1 MVIMENHL
9 AQSEDQLVDTKFNRK
24 ANMITTVDV
33 ETSWQKT
40 ETGGYDPSP
49 FHPDNVLVSVGL
61 HSNYG
66 DEYYFTGH
74 SERVSKGGKARIQ
87 EVLSETTLLVGHN
100 IKFDLMWLLESGL
113 EYTGRVYDTMLGEYI
128 LNRGIRKSLTL
139 EMSCRRRKIGSKDD
153 RIKEFMD
160 RGVSFENIPADIVE
174 EYGKIDVEITRKL
187 FDSQMADFRL
197 PKNKG
202 LLMTVKMMN
211 EFLVVLSDMERNGI
225 NINLDE
231 LNQVE
236 KEYRAEFAYLK
247 QKIDKIVYKQ
257 MGDTKINLSSPE
269 QLSWLIYSAKPKDKK
284 EWAKIFN
291 VGIDKNTGKNKK
303 RPQYSRIQFRNL
315 VKDNT
320 ETIHKTVASQCMTC
334 HGKGVIKKIKKD
346 GSPFKNYTKCSDCD
360 GDGYIYS
367 SIAKV
372 AGFRQRPRNVY
383 DIAESGFRTDKLTL
397 NKIAAEAE
405 GEFKEFIDAIVRH
418 NAVDTYLNT
427 FVEGLKN
434 FTNEKGFLHPKF
446 MQAITATGRLS
457 SRDPNFQNQPRGK
470 TFPIR
475 KVVTSRFQDG
485 KMMEIDFA
493 QLEFRTAVYLAQDK
507 QGMED
512 IKNKID
518 VHQYTADI
526 IGVSRQDAKAHT
538 FKPLYGGVT
547 GTEDEKRYYS
557 KFLEKYK
564 DIKTWHEKLQSEAI
578 RFKQISLP
586 TGRQYAFPYAERTPW
601 GGSTYGTQIKNYPVQ
616 GFATADIVPLACIN
630 IYKLMQ
636 EKKVKSL
643 LINTVHD
650 SIVADVYPGEEDVMS
665 EIFNRGTADVI
676 PALKQYYKIDFN
688 VPLDTE
694 LKIGYDW
701 LNMKEVN

>member
-1 MVIMENHL
+1 
-9 AQSEDQLVDTKFNRK
+9 
-24 ANMITTVDV
+24 
-33 ETSWQKT
+33 
-40 ETGGYDPSP
+40 
-49 FHPDNVLVSVGL
+49 
-61 HSNYG
+61 
-66 DEYYFTGH
+66 
-74 SERVSKGGKARIQ
+74 
-87 EVLSETTLLVGHN
+87 
-100 IKFDLMWLLESGL
+100 
-113 EYTGRVYDTMLGEYI
+113 
-128 LNRGIRKSLTL
+128 
-139 EMSCRRRKIGSKDD
+139 
-153 RIKEFMD
+153 
-160 RGVSFENIPADIVE
+160 
-174 EYGKIDVEITRKL
+174 
-187 FDSQMADFRL
+187 
-197 PKNKG
+197 
-202 LLMTVKMMN
+202 
-211 EFLVVLSDMERNGI
+211 
-225 NINLDE
+225 
-231 LNQVE
+231 
-236 KEYRAEFAYLK
+236 
-247 QKIDKIVYKQ
+247 
-257 MGDTKINLSSPE
+257 
-269 QLSWLIYSAKPKDKK
+269 
-284 EWAKIFN
+284 
-291 VGIDKNTGKNKK
+291 
-303 RPQYSRIQFRNL
+303 
-315 VKDNT
+315 
-320 ETIHKTVASQCMTC
+320 MTC
-334 HGKGVIKKIKKD
+334 HGKGVIKKIRKD
-346 GSPFKNYTKCSDCD
+346 GSPFKNYTKCPDCD

-367 SIAKV
+367 AIAKV

-547 GTEDEKRYYS
+547 GTEDEKRYYT

-578 RFKQISLP
+578 RFKQIKLP
-586 TGRQYAFPYAERTPW
+586 TGREYAFPYAERTPW

-616 GFATADIVPLACIN
+616 GFATADIVPIACIN

-701 LNMKEVN
+701 LNMKEVK

>member
-1 MVIMENHL
+1 
-9 AQSEDQLVDTKFNRK
+9 
-24 ANMITTVDV
+24 MITTVDV
-33 ETSWQKT
+33 ETSYQKI

-49 FHPDNVLVSVGL
+49 FHPDNTLVSVGI
-61 HSNYG
+61 N
-66 DEYYFTGH
+66 DEYYFTNH
-74 SERVSKGGKARIQ
+74 SERIDEGCYHKIQ
-87 EVLSETTLLVGHN
+87 AILDKTTLLVGHN
-100 IKFDLMWLLESGL
+100 IKFDLMWLLESGFK
-113 EYTGRVYDTMLGEYI
+113 YSGRVYDTMLGEYV

-139 EMSCRRRKIGSKDD
+139 EMSCRRRRIGSKDS
-153 RIKEFMD
+153 RIKEFTD
-160 RGVSFENIPADIVE
+160 RGIPFQDIPVDLVE
-174 EYGKIDVEITRKL
+174 EYGRIDVEITRRL
-187 FDSQMADFRL
+187 FDSQMGDLKMA
-197 PKNKG
+197 KNKG
-202 LLMTVKMMN
+202 LLMTLKMMN
-211 EFLVVLSDMERNGI
+211 EFLIVLSDMERNGI
-225 NINLDE
+225 NIKLDE
-231 LNQVE
+231 LSKVE

-269 QLSWLIYSAKPKDKK
+269 QLSWLIYSKKPKDKK
-284 EWAKIFN
+284 HWARIFN
-291 VGIDKNTGKNKK
+291 VGMDKSTGKNKR
-303 RPQYSRIQFRNL
+303 RPNFSRIQFRNL
-315 VKDNT
+315 VSDNS
-320 ETIHKTVASQCMTC
+320 EAIYKTTAEQCRGC
-334 HGKGVIKKIKKD
+334 GGKGVVRKVKKD
-346 GSPFKNYTKCSDCD
+346 GSPYKNYTKCEECE
-360 GDGYIYS
+360 GDGYRYTS
-367 SIAKV
+367 LGRV
-372 AGFRQRPRNVY
+372 AGFQQRPRSVY
-383 DIAESGFRTDKLTL
+383 DIAEAGFRTDRITL
-397 NKIAAEAE
+397 NKIAGEAE
-405 GEFKEFIDAIVRH
+405 GEFKQFIDSIVRH

-427 FVEGLKN
+427 FVTGLKI
-434 FTNEKGFLHPKF
+434 FTNDKGFLHPKF

-475 KVVTSRFQDG
+475 KVVTSRFDKG
-485 KMMEIDFA
+485 SILEVDFA

-547 GTEDEKRYYS
+547 GTEDEKRYYT

-564 DIKTWHEKLQSEAI
+564 DIKDWHEKLQSEAI
-578 RFKQISLP
+578 RFKRVKLP
-586 TGRQYAFPYAERTPW
+586 TGREYSFPYAERTHW

-630 IYKLMQ
+630 IYNLMR

-650 SIVADVYPGEEDVMS
+650 SIISDVYPREEKIMS
-665 EIFNRGTADVI
+665 DIFRQGTADVI
-676 PALKQYYKIDFN
+676 PALKMYYKIDFN

-694 LKIGYDW
+694 LKIGYNW
-701 LNMKEVN
+701 LDMKEAI

>member
-1 MVIMENHL
+1 
-9 AQSEDQLVDTKFNRK
+9 
-24 ANMITTVDV
+24 MITTVDV

-40 ETGGYDPSP
+40 DTGGYDPSP
-49 FHPDNVLVSVGL
+49 FHPDNILVSVGI
-61 HSNYG
+61 N
-66 DEYYFTGH
+66 DEYYFTNH
-74 SERVSKGGKARIQ
+74 SERVDEGCYHKIQ
-87 EVLSETTLLVGHN
+87 SILDKTTLLIGHN
-100 IKFDLMWLLESGL
+100 IKFDLMWLLESGFK
-113 EYTGRVYDTMLGEYI
+113 YTGRVYDTMLGEYI

-139 EMSCRRRKIGSKDD
+139 EMSCRRRKIGSKDSA
-153 RIKEFMD
+153 IKEWTD
-160 RGVSFENIPADIVE
+160 RGIPFQDIPVDVVE
-174 EYGKIDVEITRKL
+174 EYGKIDVAITRKL
-187 FDSQMADFRL
+187 FDSQMNDLKMA
-197 PKNKG
+197 KNKG
-202 LLMTVKMMN
+202 LLMTLKMMN

-225 NINLDE
+225 NINLEE
-231 LNQVE
+231 LHSVE

-269 QLSWLIYSAKPKDKK
+269 QLSWLIYSKKPKDKK

-291 VGIDKNTGKNKK
+291 VGIDKSTGKNKR
-303 RPQYSRIQFRNL
+303 RPQYSRQQFRNL
-315 VKDNT
+315 VSDNT
-320 ETIHKTVASQCMTC
+320 EVIHKTVAQQCHTC
-334 HGKGVIKKIKKD
+334 KGKGVIKKLKKD
-346 GSPFKNYTKCSDCD
+346 GSPYKNYTKCPDCD
-360 GDGYIYS
+360 GDGYLYTPM
-367 SIAKV
+367 AKI
-372 AGFRQRPRNVY
+372 AGFRQVPRSVY
-383 DIAESGFRTDKLTL
+383 DIAESGFRTDRITL

-405 GEFKEFIDAIVRH
+405 GEFKNFIDAIVRH

-475 KVVTSRFQDG
+475 KVVTSRFKDG
-485 KMMEIDFA
+485 MILEVDFA
-493 QLEFRTAVYLAQDK
+493 QLEFRTAVFLSQDK

-547 GTEDEKRYYS
+547 GTEDEKRYYT

-564 DIKTWHEKLQSEAI
+564 DIKVWHEQLQSEAI
-578 RFKQISLP
+578 RFKRIKLP
-586 TGRQYAFPYAERTPW
+586 TGREYAFPYAERTPW

-636 EKKVKSL
+636 EQKVKSL
-643 LINTVHD
+643 LVNTVHD
-650 SIVADVYPGEEDVMS
+650 SIVADIYPGEEDVMS
-665 EIFNRGTADVI
+665 KIFKQGTADVI
-676 PALKQYYKIDFN
+676 PALKQYYNIDFN

-701 LNMKEVN
+701 LNMKEVS

>member
-1 MVIMENHL
+1 
-9 AQSEDQLVDTKFNRK
+9 
-24 ANMITTVDV
+24 MITTVDV

-40 ETGGYDPSP
+40 DTGGYDPSP
-49 FHPDNVLVSVGL
+49 FHPDNILVSVGI
-61 HSNYG
+61 N
-66 DEYYFTGH
+66 DEYYFTNH
-74 SERVSKGGKARIQ
+74 SERVDEGCYHKIQ
-87 EVLSETTLLVGHN
+87 SILDKTTLLIGHN
-100 IKFDLMWLLESGL
+100 IKFDLMWLLESGFK
-113 EYTGRVYDTMLGEYI
+113 YTGRVYDTMLGEYI

-139 EMSCRRRKIGSKDD
+139 EMSCRRRKIGSKDSA
-153 RIKEFMD
+153 IKEWTD
-160 RGVSFENIPADIVE
+160 RGIPFQDIPADVVE
-174 EYGKIDVEITRKL
+174 EYGKIDVAITRRL
-187 FDSQMADFRL
+187 FDSQMNDLKMA
-197 PKNKG
+197 KNKG
-202 LLMTVKMMN
+202 LLMTLKMMN

-225 NINLDE
+225 NINLEE
-231 LNQVE
+231 LHSVE

-269 QLSWLIYSAKPKDKK
+269 QLSWLIYSKKPKDKK

-291 VGIDKNTGKNKK
+291 VGIDKSTGKNKR
-303 RPQYSRIQFRNL
+303 RPQYSRQQFRNL
-315 VKDNT
+315 VSDNT
-320 ETIHKTVASQCMTC
+320 EVIHKTVAQQCHTC
-334 HGKGVIKKIKKD
+334 KGKGVIKKLKKD
-346 GSPFKNYTKCSDCD
+346 GSPYKNYTKCPDCD
-360 GDGYIYS
+360 GDGYLYTPM
-367 SIAKV
+367 AKI
-372 AGFRQRPRNVY
+372 AGFRQVPRSVY
-383 DIAESGFRTDKLTL
+383 DIAESGFRTDRITL

-405 GEFKEFIDAIVRH
+405 GEFKNFIDAIVRH

-475 KVVTSRFQDG
+475 KVVTSRFKDG
-485 KMMEIDFA
+485 MILEVDFA
-493 QLEFRTAVYLAQDK
+493 QLEFRTAVFLSQDK

-547 GTEDEKRYYS
+547 GTEDEKRYYT

-564 DIKTWHEKLQSEAI
+564 DIKVWHEQLQSEAI
-578 RFKQISLP
+578 RFKRIKLP
-586 TGRQYAFPYAERTPW
+586 TGREYAFPYAERTPW

-636 EKKVKSL
+636 EQKVKSL
-643 LINTVHD
+643 LVNTVHD
-650 SIVADVYPGEEDVMS
+650 SIVADIYPGEEDVMS
-665 EIFNRGTADVI
+665 KIFKQGTADVI

-701 LNMKEVN
+701 LNMKEVS

>member
-1 MVIMENHL
+1 
-9 AQSEDQLVDTKFNRK
+9 
-24 ANMITTVDV
+24 MITTVDV

-40 ETGGYDPSP
+40 ENGGYDPSP
-49 FHPDNVLVSVGL
+49 FHEDNILVSVGI
-61 HSNYG
+61 N
-66 DEYYFTGH
+66 DDYYFTNH
-74 SERVSKGGKARIQ
+74 SERIDVGCASKIQ
-87 EVLSETTLLVGHN
+87 SVLNKTTLLVGHN
-100 IKFDLMWLLESGL
+100 IKFDLMWLLEAGFK
-113 EYTGRVYDTMLGEYI
+113 YNGRVYDTMLGEYI

-139 EMSCRRRKIGSKDD
+139 EMCCRRRKIGSKDSA
-153 RIKEFMD
+153 IKEWTD
-160 RGVSFENIPADIVE
+160 RGVSFQNIPKDVVE
-174 EYGKIDVEITRKL
+174 EYGRIDVQITRRL
-187 FDSQMADFRL
+187 FDSQMADFKL
-197 PKNKG
+197 PKNKD
-202 LLMTVKMMN
+202 LLMTAKMMN

-225 NINLDE
+225 NISLDE
-231 LNQVE
+231 LSKVE

-247 QKIDKIVYKQ
+247 QKIDKIVYRQ

-269 QLSWLIYSAKPKDKK
+269 QLSWLIYSIKPKDKK

-315 VKDNT
+315 VADNT
-320 ETIHKTVASQCMTC
+320 ETIYRTVASQCLTC
-334 HGKGVIKKIKKD
+334 SGKGVVRKIKKD
-346 GSPFKNYTKCSDCD
+346 GSPYKNYSKCSDCD
-360 GDGYIYS
+360 GDGYIYVS
-367 SIAKV
+367 MGKV
-372 AGFRQRPRNVY
+372 AGFRQRPRSVY
-383 DIAESGFRTDKLTL
+383 DIAESGFRTDRITL
-397 NKIAAEAE
+397 NKIASEAE

-475 KVVTSRFQDG
+475 KVVTSRFDKG
-485 KMMEIDFA
+485 SILEIDFA
-493 QLEFRTAVYLAQDK
+493 QLEFRTAVFLAQDK

-547 GTEDEKRYYS
+547 GTEDEKRYYT

-564 DIKTWHEKLQSEAI
+564 DIKKWHEELQSEAI
-578 RFKQISLP
+578 RFKRVKLP
-586 TGRQYAFPYAERTPW
+586 TGREYAFPYAERTPW

-630 IYKLMQ
+630 ISKLMKKQ
-636 EKKVKSL
+636 KVKSL
-643 LINTVHD
+643 LVNTVHD

-665 EIFNRGTADVI
+665 NIFKQGTADVI
-676 PALKQYYKIDFN
+676 PALKEYYKINFN

-701 LNMKEVN
+701 LNMKEVG

>member
-1 MVIMENHL
+1 
-9 AQSEDQLVDTKFNRK
+9 
-24 ANMITTVDV
+24 MITTVDV

-40 ETGGYDPSP
+40 DTGGYDPSP
-49 FHPDNVLVSVGL
+49 FHPDNILVSVGI
-61 HSNYG
+61 N
-66 DEYYFTGH
+66 DEYYFTNH
-74 SERVSKGGKARIQ
+74 SERVDEGCYHKIQ
-87 EVLSETTLLVGHN
+87 SILDKTTLLIGHN
-100 IKFDLMWLLESGL
+100 IKFDLMWLLESGFK
-113 EYTGRVYDTMLGEYI
+113 YTGRVYDTMLGEYI

-139 EMSCRRRKIGSKDD
+139 EMSCRRRKIGSKDSA
-153 RIKEFMD
+153 IKEWTD
-160 RGVSFENIPADIVE
+160 RGIPFQDIPADVVE
-174 EYGKIDVEITRKL
+174 EYGKIDVAITRRL
-187 FDSQMADFRL
+187 FDSQMDDLKMA
-197 PKNKG
+197 KNKG
-202 LLMTVKMMN
+202 LLMTLKMMN

-225 NINLDE
+225 NINLEE
-231 LNQVE
+231 LHSVE

-269 QLSWLIYSAKPKDKK
+269 QLSWLIYSKKPKDKK

-291 VGIDKNTGKNKK
+291 VGIDKSTGKNKR
-303 RPQYSRIQFRNL
+303 RPQYSRQQFRNL
-315 VKDNT
+315 VSDNT
-320 ETIHKTVASQCMTC
+320 EVIHRTVAQQCHTC
-334 HGKGVIKKIKKD
+334 KGKGVIKKLKKD
-346 GSPFKNYTKCSDCD
+346 GSPYKNYTKCPDCD
-360 GDGYIYS
+360 GDGYLYTPM
-367 SIAKV
+367 AKI
-372 AGFRQRPRNVY
+372 AGFRQVPRSVY
-383 DIAESGFRTDKLTL
+383 DIAESGFRTDRITL

-405 GEFKEFIDAIVRH
+405 GEFKDFIDAIVRH

-475 KVVTSRFQDG
+475 KVVTSRFKDG
-485 KMMEIDFA
+485 MILEVDFA
-493 QLEFRTAVYLAQDK
+493 QLEFRTAVFLAQDK

-547 GTEDEKRYYS
+547 GTEDEKRYYT

-564 DIKTWHEKLQSEAI
+564 DIKVWHDQLQSEAI
-578 RFKQISLP
+578 RFKRIKLP
-586 TGRQYAFPYAERTPW
+586 TGREYAFPYAERTPW

-630 IYKLMQ
+630 IYKLMK
-636 EKKVKSL
+636 EKNVKSL
-643 LINTVHD
+643 LVNTVHD
-650 SIVADVYPGEEDVMS
+650 SIVADVHPDEKYIMGK
-665 EIFNRGTADVI
+665 IFEQGTADVI
-676 PALKQYYKIDFN
+676 PALKEYYKINFN

-694 LKIGYDW
+694 IKIGYNW
-701 LNMKEVN
+701 LDMEEIEIA